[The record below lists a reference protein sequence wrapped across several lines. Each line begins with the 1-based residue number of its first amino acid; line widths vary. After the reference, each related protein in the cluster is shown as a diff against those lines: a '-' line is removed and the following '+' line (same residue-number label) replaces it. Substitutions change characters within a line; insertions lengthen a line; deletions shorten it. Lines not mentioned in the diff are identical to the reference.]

1 MADKYLIVGLGNP
14 GREYENTRHN
24 IGFMAADALIKRHSL
39 GMPRKDRKALIYE
52 GTIAGQSVLVVKPQT
67 YMNLSGEAVRPLLD
81 FYKIPL
87 SNLIV
92 LHDEMDI
99 PFGTLRIRQTGSAG
113 GQNGVTLHAVRG
125 MTIVGDTLWACDAD
139 AIRGFNRLTG
149 EPVAEI
155 DMTSFEP
162 GFLNDITVGPDG
174 ELYVTDTPRNRIY
187 RIDGRTPS
195 IALETEALN
204 SPNGITWDRTSGQAV
219 VLPFGGNQVLNRWG
233 GEAPGLEPI
242 ATGLQG
248 GRYDGVEVLAYG
260 RLLVSSQADSSI
272 HVVQDGTI
280 EATLKTVGAPA
291 DIGYDVRRNRVAVP
305 FVALN
310 QVQILEVPAQ

>member
-1 MADKYLIVGLGNP
+1 
-14 GREYENTRHN
+14 
-24 IGFMAADALIKRHSL
+24 
-39 GMPRKDRKALIYE
+39 MPRLAPL
-52 GTIAGQSVLVVKPQT
+52 VLVATLAACSAEPETAQQAQQAAPAGGSTLVEATQIALVDGFSGPESVRYDEEADVYFVGNFNGNASELDNNGFISRMT
-67 YMNLSGEAVRPLLD
+67 PDGEIENLHFIS
-81 FYKIPL
+81 
-87 SNLIV
+87 
-92 LHDEMDI
+92 
-99 PFGTLRIRQTGSAG
+99 G